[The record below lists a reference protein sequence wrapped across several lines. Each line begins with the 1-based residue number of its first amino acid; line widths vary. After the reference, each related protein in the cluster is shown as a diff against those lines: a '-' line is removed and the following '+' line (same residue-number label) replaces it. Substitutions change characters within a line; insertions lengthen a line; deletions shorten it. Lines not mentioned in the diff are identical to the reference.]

1 MDKIQIVDL
10 ALTTGMRCGL
20 DGATASCRWTGF
32 SSQPLGDDVLQRFR
46 RNTAELCLSQAFT
59 GLEGLRWP
67 AGLLVD
73 DRHADSLA
81 SWGVALTILFQR
93 LARDPV
99 GPGRVM
105 AIDEA
110 GAHVAISWEREH
122 VFRNAMQVALKHVL
136 LWLQPPQNVQA
147 QVNQLKINMQQW
159 LETAQTGALS
169 PNSFR
174 FALAAR
180 QRAIPVQ
187 VSHGVL
193 RFGWG
198 IQADSMDSSF
208 TGRTSNLATRL
219 ARNKAATNRVLRDGG
234 VPVPACSVVPD
245 YETAL
250 GFAQRIGWPVVVKPS
265 NQDQGRGVTPG
276 IHDGA
281 ALQRAFDIAAGFS
294 PGAVIVEK
302 HVPGNDHRMLVVGG
316 RLIMSIRRV
325 PGRVTGNGQDSIERL
340 VDEVNRD
347 PRRGT
352 NKRSLLMALSL
363 DEEALGCL
371 AEQGLTPQSIPETG
385 RFVTLRRTAN
395 ISTGGTAIDVTEQVH
410 PDNRLVVERAA
421 RLIGLDIAGIDF
433 LCPDLSRSWKEVG
446 GAVCE
451 VNAQPGF
458 RAHWL
463 GNPARDINGE
473 IIDWLFRDKSPRI
486 PTAAISGTNGKSTTA
501 LMLHRIWMQTGRY
514 AGVCTTQGVWIG
526 NDRITDKNLS
536 GYPGAR
542 MILNDP
548 MVEAGIFEMPRKGLL
563 KFGHP
568 CDEYDV
574 AAVLNVQDDHIGVD
588 GVASLDD
595 MAELKAEV
603 LVRARR
609 AAVINADDERCLALL
624 ARTRAGRHI
633 LVARSNDNPAL
644 REHLEKG
651 NSAVFIADC
660 RGEKWIV
667 FAEGLEQTPV
677 VPLGDIPATLGG
689 KLTHNESNAL
699 FAAALAWAQGIAAS
713 SIAEGLRSFTN
724 SVEDNPGRYNRIA
737 GFPFEILLDFA
748 HNPAGVEALCELVK
762 SWPISGKRR
771 LVSTQIGNRH
781 RHHIDSVVPSLAQ
794 VFDEVCL
801 CCDPQYVLQS
811 PDWQGENPVAS
822 WLTDARKAM
831 LEAGMDST
839 QHVVETSPDRAICD
853 ALNATE
859 PGDLL
864 VILADPGVA
873 LPLLARV
880 GSQNS
885 LDFSLGSNPTQ

>member
-1 MDKIQIVDL
+1 MNKVQIVDL

-20 DGATASCRWTGF
+20 NGATASCRWTGF
-32 SSQPLGDDVLQRFR
+32 SSQALGDDVLQRFR

-59 GLEGLRWP
+59 GLEGLSWP
-67 AGLLVD
+67 TGLLVD
-73 DRHADSLA
+73 DRHAASLA

-110 GAHVAISWEREH
+110 GAHVAISWEREQ
-122 VFRNAMQVALKHVL
+122 VFRNAMQAALKHVL

-147 QVNQLKINMQQW
+147 QANQLKISLQRW
-159 LETAQTGALS
+159 LETAQAGALS

-193 RFGWG
+193 RLGWG
-198 IQADSMDSSF
+198 IQAESMDSSF

-234 VPVPACSVVPD
+234 VPVPACAVVPD
-245 YETAL
+245 YQTAL
-250 GFAQRIGWPVVVKPS
+250 GFAQRIGWPVVIKPS

-276 IHDGA
+276 IQDGA

-302 HVPGNDHRMLVVGG
+302 HVLGNDHRMLVVGG

-325 PGRVTGNGQDSIERL
+325 PGGVTGNGQDSIERL

-352 NKRSLLMALSL
+352 DKRSLLMALSL

-371 AEQGLTPQSIPETG
+371 AEQELTPQSIPETG

-395 ISTGGTAIDVTEQVH
+395 ISTGGTAIDATEQVH

-446 GAVCE
+446 GAICE

-473 IIDWLFRDKSPRI
+473 IIEWLFQGKSPRI
-486 PTAAISGTNGKSTTA
+486 PTAAITGTNGKSTTA
-501 LMLHRIWMQTGRY
+501 LMLHRIWMQMGRC
-514 AGVCTTQGVWIG
+514 AAVCTTQGVWIG
-526 NDRITDKNLS
+526 KNRVTDRNLS
-536 GYPGAR
+536 GFPGAR

-548 MVEAGIFEMPRKGLL
+548 TAEAAVLEMPRKGLL
-563 KFGHP
+563 AFGHP
-568 CDEYDV
+568 CNEYDV
-574 AAVLNVQDDHIGVD
+574 AALLNVQDDHIGVD
-588 GVASLDD
+588 GVGSLEK
-595 MAELKAEV
+595 MAELKGEI
-603 LVRARR
+603 LERARD
-609 AAVINADDERCLALL
+609 AVVVNADDSQCLALL
-624 ARTRAGRHI
+624 ARTRASRRI
-633 LVARSNDNPAL
+633 LVAHSKENLAIR
-644 REHLEKG
+644 RHLEEG
-651 NSAVFIADC
+651 GSAVFTAEC
-660 RGEKWIV
+660 LGARWLV
-667 FAEGLEQTPV
+667 LAEGLEQVPV
-677 VPLGDIPATLGG
+677 MPLADIPATLGG
-689 KLTHNESNAL
+689 RLTHNESNAL
-699 FAAALAWAQGIAAS
+699 FAAALAWALGIPAGI
-713 SIAEGLRSFTN
+713 IAEGLKRFSN
-724 SVEDNPGRYNRIA
+724 SAEDNPGRYNLIE
-737 GFPFEILLDFA
+737 GFPFDVMLDFA
-748 HNPAGVEALCELVK
+748 HNPDGVRALCEIAK
-762 SWPISGKRR
+762 AWPARGKRR

-781 RHHIDSVVPSLAQ
+781 RHHISEVVPWLAQ
-794 VFDEVCL
+794 VFDDVQL
-801 CCDPQYVLQS
+801 CCDPEYVIQS
-811 PDWQGENPVAS
+811 PDWQGEDPVALWQIES
-822 WLTDARKAM
+822 GKA
-831 LEAGMDST
+831 LSEAGIDST
-839 QHVVETSPDRAICD
+839 RYGIESNPERAIKA
-853 ALNATE
+853 ALASAA
-859 PGDLL
+859 PGDVL
-864 VILADPGVA
+864 VILADPRVA
-873 LPLLARV
+873 LPLLNTARS
-880 GSQNS
+880 GTA
-885 LDFSLGSNPTQ
+885 LPAGPGT